1 MNDFPDDFFA
11 DDQTASAKED
21 ISKTRRKKQSIELQ
35 KIGEELLS
43 LNKRQLELIEVSEPL
58 LSALREYQRIPARH
72 EARRRQ
78 LQYIG
83 KLMRAADHENIRAA
97 LEKLRTPDR
106 QEARRS
112 QEIERWGERLLSGS
126 ADDIEAF
133 VEAWPNA
140 DRQPLRALV
149 RRFQQ
154 LSGQDAEAADD
165 TPMTSTND
173 NSQDSAANTE
183 SDQAK
188 AARRRLFDY
197 IKGCIQ

>member
-1 MNDFPDDFFA
+1 MNEFPDDFF
-11 DDQTASAKED
+11 DEDSPVSTKED
-21 ISKTRRKKQSIELQ
+21 ISKTRRKKHSTELQ

-58 LSALREYQRIPARH
+58 LGALREYQRIPARH

-83 KLMRAADHENIRAA
+83 KLMRAADHESIRAA
-97 LEKLRTPDR
+97 LEKLRAPDR
-106 QEARRS
+106 QEVRRS
-112 QEIERWGERLLSGS
+112 QEIERWGERLLSGT
-126 ADDIEAF
+126 AEDIEAF
-133 VEAWPNA
+133 VEAWPVA
-140 DRQPLRALV
+140 DRQPLRTLI

-154 LSGQDAEAADD
+154 LSGQSGDATDEDSSVAPASEAI
-165 TPMTSTND
+165 
-173 NSQDSAANTE
+173 SAE

>member
-1 MNDFPDDFFA
+1 MKELPDDFFA
-11 DDQTASAKED
+11 DENTASAKED
-21 ISKTRRKKQSIELQ
+21 ISKTRRKKQSTELQ
-35 KIGEELLS
+35 KIGEELLG

-58 LSALREYQRIPARH
+58 LSALREYQRIPPRH

-83 KLMRAADHENIRAA
+83 KLMRAADHESIRAA

-106 QEARRS
+106 QEVRRS
-112 QEIERWGERLLSGS
+112 QEIERWGERLLSGT

-133 VEAWPNA
+133 VEAWPIA
-140 DRQPLRALV
+140 ERQPLRTLM

-154 LSGQDAEAADD
+154 LSGQLNDATDEDSSPTAASDD
-165 TPMTSTND
+165 G
-173 NSQDSAANTE
+173 SAD
-183 SDQAK
+183 SDQSK

>member
-1 MNDFPDDFFA
+1 MNELSDDFS
-11 DDQTASAKED
+11 DDDTPVSSKED
-21 ISKTRRKKQSIELQ
+21 ISKTRRKKQSTELQ

-58 LSALREYQRIPARH
+58 LGALREYQRIPARH

-83 KLMRAADHENIRAA
+83 KLMRAADHEHIRAA

-106 QEARRS
+106 QEVRRS
-112 QEIERWGERLLSGS
+112 QEIERWGERLLVGT
-126 ADDIEAF
+126 AEDIEAF
-133 VEAWPNA
+133 VDAWPVA
-140 DRQPLRALV
+140 DRQPLRTLM
-149 RRFQQ
+149 RRYQQ
-154 LSGQDAEAADD
+154 LSGQLSDAADD
-165 TPMTSTND
+165 SSIASPASD
-173 NSQDSAANTE
+173 DGSAE

>member
-1 MNDFPDDFFA
+1 MNELSDDFF
-11 DDQTASAKED
+11 DDDTPVSSKED
-21 ISKTRRKKQSIELQ
+21 ISKTRRKKQSTELQ

-58 LSALREYQRIPARH
+58 LGALREYQRIPARH

-83 KLMRAADHENIRAA
+83 KLMRAADHEHIRAA

-106 QEARRS
+106 QEVRRS
-112 QEIERWGERLLSGS
+112 QEIERWGERLLVGT
-126 ADDIEAF
+126 AEDIEAF
-133 VEAWPNA
+133 VDAWPVA
-140 DRQPLRALV
+140 DRQPLRTLM
-149 RRFQQ
+149 RRYQQ
-154 LSGQDAEAADD
+154 LSGQLSDAADD
-165 TPMTSTND
+165 SSIASPASD
-173 NSQDSAANTE
+173 DGSAE

>member
-1 MNDFPDDFFA
+1 MKELPDDFFA
-11 DDQTASAKED
+11 DENTTSAKED
-21 ISKTRRKKQSIELQ
+21 ISKTRRKKQSTELQ
-35 KIGEELLS
+35 KIGEELLG

-58 LSALREYQRIPARH
+58 LSALREYQRIPPRH

-83 KLMRAADHENIRAA
+83 KLMRAADHESIRAA

-106 QEARRS
+106 QEVRRS
-112 QEIERWGERLLSGS
+112 QEIERWGERLLSGT

-133 VEAWPNA
+133 VEAWPIA
-140 DRQPLRALV
+140 ERQPLRTLM

-154 LSGQDAEAADD
+154 LSGQLNDATDEDSSPTAASDD
-165 TPMTSTND
+165 G
-173 NSQDSAANTE
+173 SAD
-183 SDQAK
+183 SDQSK

>member
-1 MNDFPDDFFA
+1 MNDLPDEFS
-11 DDQTASAKED
+11 DDVPPQPATED
-21 ISKTRRKKQSIELQ
+21 ISKTRRKKQSTELQ

-58 LSALREYQRIPARH
+58 LGALREYQRIPARH

-83 KLMRAADHENIRAA
+83 KLMRAADHESIRAA

-106 QEARRS
+106 REVRRS
-112 QEIERWGERLLSGS
+112 QEIERWGERLLNGT

-140 DRQPLRALV
+140 DRQPLRALM
-149 RRFQQ
+149 RRCQQ
-154 LSGQDAEAADD
+154 LSEQPSAGSEPSANAG
-165 TPMTSTND
+165 TTVND
-173 NSQDSAANTE
+173 SNTE

-197 IKGCIQ
+197 VKGCIQ

>member
-1 MNDFPDDFFA
+1 MNDLPDEFS
-11 DDQTASAKED
+11 DDVPPQPATED
-21 ISKTRRKKQSIELQ
+21 ISKTRRKKQSTELQ

-58 LSALREYQRIPARH
+58 LGALREYQRIPARH

-83 KLMRAADHENIRAA
+83 KLMRAADHESIRAA

-106 QEARRS
+106 REVRRS
-112 QEIERWGERLLSGS
+112 QEIERWGERLLTGT

-140 DRQPLRALV
+140 DRQPLRALM
-149 RRFQQ
+149 RRCQQ
-154 LSGQDAEAADD
+154 LSEQPAAGSDPSANDD
-165 TPMTSTND
+165 TTAT
-173 NSQDSAANTE
+173 DSSTE

-197 IKGCIQ
+197 VKGCIQ

>member
-1 MNDFPDDFFA
+1 MSELPDDSFA
-11 DDQTASAKED
+11 DENAVSAKED
-21 ISKTRRKKQSIELQ
+21 ISKTRRKKQSTELQ

-58 LSALREYQRIPARH
+58 LGALREYQRIPPRH

-83 KLMRAADHENIRAA
+83 KLMRAADHESIRAA

-106 QEARRS
+106 QEVRRS
-112 QEIERWGERLLSGS
+112 QEIERWGERLLSGT

-133 VEAWPNA
+133 VEAWPIA
-140 DRQPLRALV
+140 ERQPLRTLM

-154 LSGQDAEAADD
+154 LSGQLNDATDE
-165 TPMTSTND
+165 
-173 NSQDSAANTE
+173 DSAPTAASDDGSAD
-183 SDQAK
+183 SDQSK